1 MKQIG
6 YLLLTAVVLFSCQK
20 EKKEAKVIVPEVI
33 EEEKAPPIITEFGYV
48 LNDFNVVKDTIR
60 PGDSFGAIMD
70 THGISRTKVF
80 EITNTIKDTFN
91 VARIQAGKPYMLL
104 KSKDTTEKAQVFVY
118 QNNKIDYT
126 VIDFRDSIIAKKS
139 KKPVALVDKTAS
151 GIINSSLMQTFDDM
165 DLNFL
170 VAYNMADIYAW
181 TIDFTRLQA
190 GDRFKVIYTE
200 KFIDDTIPAGVDKIK
215 ACYFEHRGKPIYAF
229 RFIDDS
235 INNSIDY
242 YDDEANNLRR
252 AFLTAPVKFSRI
264 SSRYNLKR
272 RIKYYGNKVRPHR
285 GTDFAAPIGTPILA
299 TADGVVT
306 KSERRGGNGKYVKI
320 RHNATYDTQYLHMS
334 RQAVKVGEFVNQ
346 GDVIGYIGMTGNTG
360 GPHVCY
366 RFWKN
371 GKEVD
376 PFKQDLPASKPLA
389 DSLKQGFYNHVQPL
403 KTELDSIPFK
413 PQKPQEI
420 L

>member
-6 YLLLTAVVLFSCQK
+6 YLLLLLVAVFSCKK
-20 EKKEAKVIVPEVI
+20 EIKEAKVVVPEVV
-33 EEEKAPPIITEFGYV
+33 EEEKAPPVIKEFGYV
-48 LNDFNVVKDTIR
+48 LDNFKVVKDTIK

-70 THGISRTKVF
+70 THGISRAKVF
-80 EITNTIKDTFN
+80 EITNKIKDTFN
-91 VARIQAGKPYMLL
+91 VARIMAGKPYMLL

-126 VIDFRDSIIAKKS
+126 VIDFRDSIIAQKR
-139 KKPVALVDKTAS
+139 KKPVKLVEKMAS
-151 GIINSSLMQTFDDM
+151 GVITSSLMQNFDDQN
-165 DLNFL
+165 LSIPL
-170 VAYNMADIYAW
+170 AYKMADIYAW

-200 KFIDDTIPAGVDKIK
+200 KFIDDTIPAGIEQVK
-215 ACYFEHRGKPIYAF
+215 ASYFEHRGKPIFAF
-229 RFIDDS
+229 RFQDDS
-235 INNSIDY
+235 INGGIDY
-242 YDDEANNLRR
+242 FDDEANNLRR
-252 AFLTAPVKFSRI
+252 AFLRAPVKFSRI
-264 SSRYNLKR
+264 SSRYNLRR
-272 RIKYYGNKVRPHR
+272 RIKYYGNKIRPHR
-285 GTDFAAPIGTPILA
+285 GTDFAAPVGTPILA
-299 TADGVVT
+299 TADGIVT

-334 RQAVKVGEFVNQ
+334 RQAVKVGQYVRQ
-346 GDVIGYIGMTGNTG
+346 GDVIGYIGMTGNTS

-376 PFKQDLPASKPLA
+376 PFKQDLPASKPLS
-389 DSLKQGFYNHVQPL
+389 DSLRPKFFNYIEPL
-403 KTELDSIPFK
+403 KATLDSIQF
-413 PQKPQEI
+413 KPQEI

>member
-6 YLLLTAVVLFSCQK
+6 YLLLLVVVLFSCKK
-20 EKKEAKVIVPEVI
+20 EKKAAKVVVPEVI
-33 EEEKAPPIITEFGYV
+33 KEEKAPPIIKEFGYI
-48 LNDFNVVKDTIR
+48 LDQFKVVKDTIK

-70 THGISRTKVF
+70 THGISRARVF
-80 EITNTIKDTFN
+80 EITNKIKDTFN
-91 VARIQAGKPYMLL
+91 VARIMAGKPYMLL

-126 VIDFRDSIIAKKS
+126 VIDFRDSIIAKKR
-139 KKPVALVDKTAS
+139 KKPVKLVEKTAS
-151 GIINSSLMQTFDDM
+151 GVINSSLMQTFDDM
-165 DLNFL
+165 NLNFL

-190 GDRFKVIYTE
+190 GDRFKVLYTE
-200 KFIDDTIPAGVDKIK
+200 KFIDDTIPAGIDQVK
-215 ACYFEHRGKPIYAF
+215 ASYFEHIGKPIYAF
-229 RFIDDS
+229 RFQNDS
-235 INNSIDY
+235 VHGVIDY
-242 YDDEANNLRR
+242 FDEEANNLRR

-264 SSRYNLKR
+264 SSRYNLRR

-299 TADGVVT
+299 TADGIVT

-334 RQAVKVGEFVNQ
+334 RQAVKVGQFVRQ
-346 GDVIGYIGMTGNTG
+346 GDVIGYIGMTGNTA

-371 GKEVD
+371 GREVD
-376 PFKQDLPASKPLA
+376 PFKQELPASKPLS
-389 DSLKQGFYNHVQPL
+389 DSLRPKFFTYIEPI
-403 KTELDSIPFK
+403 KATLDSIQF
-413 PQKPQEI
+413 KPQEI

>member
-1 MKQIG
+1 MRIS
-6 YLLLTAVVLFSCQK
+6 YVLLLAVVLISCQK
-20 EKKEAKVIVPEVI
+20 EKKEAKIVAPEVV
-33 EEEKAPPIITEFGYV
+33 EEKAPPIIKEFGYDI
-48 LNDFNVVKDTIR
+48 NEFKVVKDTIR

-70 THGISRTKVF
+70 SHGIGRGRVF
-80 EITNTIKDTFN
+80 EITNKIKDTFN
-91 VARIQAGKPYMLL
+91 VARLQTGKPYTLF
-104 KSKDTTEKAQVFVY
+104 KSKDTTEKAQIFVY

-126 VIDFRDSIIAKKS
+126 VIDFRDSIIAQKRQ
-139 KKPVALVDKTAS
+139 KPVTLVEKVAS
-151 GIINSSLMQTFDDM
+151 GTINSSLMQTFDDL

-190 GDRFKVIYTE
+190 GDQFKVIFTE
-200 KFIDDTIPAGVDKIK
+200 KFIDDTIPAGIDEIK
-215 ACYFEHRGKPIYAF
+215 ASYFEHKGKPIYAF
-229 RFIDDS
+229 KFEDDS
-235 INNSIDY
+235 INNTWDY
-242 YDDEANNLRR
+242 FDYDADNLRR
-252 AFLTAPVKFSRI
+252 AFLRAPVKFSRI
-264 SSRYNLKR
+264 SSRYNLRR
-272 RIKYYGNKVRPHR
+272 RIKYYGNKIRPHR

-299 TADGVVT
+299 TADGTVT

-334 RQAVKVGEFVNQ
+334 RRAVKVGQYVRQ
-346 GDVIGYIGMTGNTG
+346 GDVIGYIGMTGNTS

-389 DSLKQGFYNHVQPL
+389 DSLRPAFYKHIETL
-403 KTELDSIPFK
+403 KTTLDSITLK
-413 PQKPQEI
+413 KPQEI

>member
-1 MKQIG
+1 MKHIG
-6 YLLLTAVVLFSCQK
+6 YLLLLIVVVFSCQK
-20 EKKEAKVIVPEVI
+20 EKKEEKAAVPEVK
-33 EEEKAPPIITEFGYV
+33 EEKKEAPVVREFGYI
-48 LNDFNVVKDTIR
+48 LQNFNVVKDTVK

-70 THGISRTKVF
+70 AHGVTRAKVF

-104 KSKDTTEKAQVFVY
+104 KSKDTSANAQVFVY

-126 VIDFRDSIIAKKS
+126 VIDFRDSIIAQKR
-139 KKPVALVDKTAS
+139 KKPVKLVEKSAS
-151 GIINSSLMQTFDDM
+151 GTISSSLMQTFDDL

-200 KFIDDTIPAGVDKIK
+200 KFIDDTIPAGIDQIK
-215 ACYFEHRGKPIYAF
+215 ASYFEHRSKPIYAF
-229 RFIDDS
+229 RFQDDS
-235 INNSIDY
+235 INGGIDY
-242 YDDEANNLRR
+242 FDHEANNLRR
-252 AFLTAPVKFSRI
+252 AFLRAPVKFSRI

-272 RIKYYGNKVRPHR
+272 RIKYYGNKIRPHR

-299 TADGVVT
+299 TADGIVT

-334 RQAVKVGEFVNQ
+334 RQAVKVGEYVRQ
-346 GDVIGYIGMTGNTG
+346 GDVIGYIGMTGNTS

-376 PFKQDLPASKPLA
+376 PFKQDLPSSKPLA
-389 DSLKQGFYNHVQPL
+389 DSLRPAFFNHIAPI
-403 KTELDSIPFK
+403 KTELDSILFK
-413 PQKPQEI
+413 PKEI

>member
-1 MKQIG
+1 LKQIG
-6 YLLLTAVVLFSCQK
+6 YILLLLVLVVLFSCQK

-33 EEEKAPPIITEFGYV
+33 QEEKAPPIVKEFGFN
-48 LNDFNVVKDTIR
+48 LNDFKVVKDTVR
-60 PGDSFGAIMD
+60 AGDSFGAIMD
-70 THGISRTKVF
+70 NHGISRAKVF

-91 VARIQAGKPYMLL
+91 VARLQAGKPYTLF

-118 QNNKIDYT
+118 QSNKIDYT
-126 VIDFRDSIIAKKS
+126 VIDFRDSISAQKR
-139 KKPVALVDKTAS
+139 KKPVTLVEKTAS
-151 GIINSSLMQTFDDM
+151 GIITSSLMQNFDDQ
-165 DLNFL
+165 DLNIL
-170 VAYNMADIYAW
+170 VAYDMADVYAW
-181 TIDFTRLQA
+181 TIDFTRLQV

-200 KFIDDTIPAGVDKIK
+200 KFIDDSIPAGIDHIK
-215 ACYFEHRGKPIYAF
+215 ASYFEHVGKPIYAF
-229 RFIDDS
+229 RFEDDS
-235 INNSIDY
+235 ITGSIDY
-242 YDDEANNLRR
+242 FDEEANNLRR

-264 SSRYNLKR
+264 SSRYNLRR

-299 TADGVVT
+299 TADGIVT

-334 RQAVKVGEFVNQ
+334 RQAVKVGQFVKQ

-376 PFKQDLPASKPLA
+376 PFKQDLPASKPLS
-389 DSLKQGFYNHVQPL
+389 DSLRPKFYTFIEPI
-403 KTELDSIPFK
+403 KTTIDSIQF
-413 PQKPQEI
+413 KPQEI

>member
-6 YLLLTAVVLFSCQK
+6 YLLLIVVVLFSCQK
-20 EKKEAKVIVPEVI
+20 EKKETKVTIPEVV
-33 EEEKAPPIITEFGYV
+33 EEKKAPPVIKEFGYV
-48 LNDFNVVKDTIR
+48 LDNFNVVKDTIR

-80 EITNTIKDTFN
+80 EITNKIKDTFN
-91 VARIQAGKPYMLL
+91 VARIMAGKPYMLL

-126 VIDFRDSIIAKKS
+126 VIDFRDSIIAKKR
-139 KKPVALVDKTAS
+139 KKPVKLVEKTAS
-151 GIINSSLMQTFDDM
+151 GIINSSLMQTFDDL

-190 GDRFKVIYTE
+190 GDRFKIIYVE
-200 KFIDDTIPAGVDKIK
+200 KFIDDTIPAGVDQIK
-215 ACYFEHRGKPIYAF
+215 ASYFEHINKPIYAF
-229 RFIDDS
+229 RFKDDS
-235 INNSIDY
+235 ITGGVDY
-242 YDDEANNLRR
+242 FDEEANNLRR

-264 SSRYNLKR
+264 SSRYNLRR
-272 RIKYYGNKVRPHR
+272 RIKYYGNKIRPHR

-299 TADGVVT
+299 TADGIVT

-334 RQAVKVGEFVNQ
+334 RQAVKVGEFVRQ

-376 PFKQDLPASKPLA
+376 PFKQDLPASKPLS
-389 DSLKQGFYNHVQPL
+389 DSLRPKFFTFIEPI
-403 KTELDSIPFK
+403 KATLDSIQF
-413 PQKPQEI
+413 KPQEI

>member
-1 MKQIG
+1 M
-6 YLLLTAVVLFSCQK
+6 LLVLGVAFSCK
-20 EKKEAKVIVPEVI
+20 
-33 EEEKAPPIITEFGYV
+33 EEEKKAQVITAKAEEEVAPVIVREFGYV
-48 LNDFNVVKDTIR
+48 LNNFNVVKDTIR

-70 THGISRTKVF
+70 QHGVGRGRVF

-91 VARIQAGKPYMLL
+91 VARIQAGKPYTVLT
-104 KSKDTTEKAQVFVY
+104 SKDTTAKAQVFIY

-126 VIDFRDSIIAKKS
+126 VIDFRDSIITKKE
-139 KKPVALVDKTAS
+139 KKPVKLVEKTAS
-151 GIINSSLMQTFDDM
+151 GTINSSLMQTFDDL

-200 KFIDDTIPAGVDKIK
+200 RFIDDTIPAGIDHIK
-215 ACYFEHRGKPIYAF
+215 ASYFEHRGKSLYAF
-229 RFIDDS
+229 RFMDDS
-235 INNSIDY
+235 IHKTSDY
-242 YDDEANNLRR
+242 FDEEANNLRR

-272 RIKYYGNKVRPHR
+272 RIRYYGNKVRPHR

-299 TADGVVT
+299 TADGIVT
-306 KSERRGGNGKYVKI
+306 KSERKGGNGKYVKI

-334 RQAVKVGEFVNQ
+334 RQAVKVGQYVKQ

-371 GKEVD
+371 GKQVD
-376 PFKQDLPASKPLA
+376 PFRQDLPSSKPLA
-389 DSLKQGFYNHVQPL
+389 DSLRTSFFTHIEPIRSV
-403 KTELDSIPFK
+403 LDTILFE
-413 PQKPQEI
+413 PQEI

>member
-1 MKQIG
+1 MKQLG
-6 YLLLTAVVLFSCQK
+6 YLLLVAVVAFSCQK
-20 EKKEAKVIVPEVI
+20 EKKEAKVIVPETVK
-33 EEEKAPPIITEFGYV
+33 EEKTPPVVKEFGYV
-48 LNDFNVVKDTIR
+48 LDHFNVVKDTIK
-60 PGDSFGAIMD
+60 PGDSFGEILD
-70 THGISRTKVF
+70 THGISRSRVF
-80 EITNTIKDTFN
+80 EISTKIKDTFN
-91 VARIQAGKPYMLL
+91 VTRIMAGKPYVLL
-104 KSKDTTEKAQVFVY
+104 KSKDTAAKAQVFVY

-126 VIDFRDSIIAKKS
+126 VIDFRDSIIAQKR
-139 KKPVALVDKTAS
+139 KKPVKLVEKTAS
-151 GIINSSLMQTFDDM
+151 GTINSSLMQTFDDL

-190 GDRFKVIYTE
+190 GDRFKVMYTE
-200 KFIDDTIPAGVDKIK
+200 KFIDDTIPAGIDQIK
-215 ACYFEHRGKPIYAF
+215 AAYFEHRGKPVYAF
-229 RFIDDS
+229 RFMDDS
-235 INNSIDY
+235 INNSVDY
-242 YDDEANNLRR
+242 FDEEANNLRR
-252 AFLTAPVKFSRI
+252 AFLRAPVKFSRI
-264 SSRYNLKR
+264 SSRYNLRR
-272 RIKYYGNKVRPHR
+272 RIKYYGNKIRPHR

-299 TADGVVT
+299 TADGIVT

-334 RQAVKVGEFVNQ
+334 RQAVKAGQYVRQ
-346 GDVIGYIGMTGNTG
+346 GDVIGYIGMTGNTS

-389 DSLKQGFYNHVQPL
+389 DSLKTGFYKYIEPL
-403 KTELDSIPFK
+403 KTELDSISF
-413 PQKPQEI
+413 KPQEI

>member
-1 MKQIG
+1 MKQIS
-6 YLLLTAVVLFSCQK
+6 YLLLIAVVAFSCQK
-20 EKKEAKVIVPEVI
+20 GKKEAKVVVPEEVI
-33 EEEKAPPIITEFGYV
+33 EEKAPEEVKEFGFV
-48 LNDFNVVKDTIR
+48 LDHFNVVKDTVR
-60 PGDSFGAIMD
+60 PGDSFGEIMD
-70 THGISRTKVF
+70 THGISRTRVF
-80 EITNTIKDTFN
+80 EITNKIKDTFN
-91 VARIQAGKPYMLL
+91 VARIMAGKPYMLL
-104 KSKDTTEKAQVFVY
+104 KSKDTAQKAQVFVY

-126 VIDFRDSIIAKKS
+126 VIDFRDSIIAQKH
-139 KKPVALVDKTAS
+139 KKPVSLVEKTAS
-151 GIINSSLMQTFDDM
+151 GTINSSLMQTFDDL

-190 GDRFKVIYTE
+190 GDRFKVVYTE
-200 KFIDDTIPAGVDKIK
+200 KFIDDTIPAGIDQIK
-215 ACYFEHRGKPIYAF
+215 ASYFEHRGKPVYAF
-229 RFIDDS
+229 RFMDDS

-242 YDDEANNLRR
+242 FDEEANNLRR
-252 AFLTAPVKFSRI
+252 AFLRAPVKFSRI

-272 RIKYYGNKVRPHR
+272 RIKYYGNKIRPHR

-299 TADGVVT
+299 TADGIVT

-334 RQAVKVGEFVNQ
+334 RQAVKAGQYVRQGE
-346 GDVIGYIGMTGNTG
+346 VIGYIGMTGNTS

-376 PFKQDLPASKPLA
+376 PFKQDLPSSKPLA
-389 DSLKQGFYNHVQPL
+389 DSLRPAFYKYIEPL
-403 KTELDSIPFK
+403 KKELDSIPY
-413 PQKPQEI
+413 QQQEQEI

>member
-1 MKQIG
+1 M
-6 YLLLTAVVLFSCQK
+6 LLIAVVAFSCQK
-20 EKKEAKVIVPEVI
+20 EKKEAKVVVPEEI
-33 EEEKAPPIITEFGYV
+33 KEETPPVVKKFGYI
-48 LNDFNVVKDTIR
+48 LDHFSVVNDTIR

-70 THGISRTKVF
+70 THGISRSKVF
-80 EITNTIKDTFN
+80 EITNKIKDTFN
-91 VARIQAGKPYMLL
+91 VARIMAGKPYMLL
-104 KSKDTTEKAQVFVY
+104 KAKDTTEKAQVFIY

-126 VIDFRDSIIAKKS
+126 VIDFRDSIIATKR
-139 KKPVALVDKTAS
+139 KKPVKLVEKTAS
-151 GIINSSLMQTFDDM
+151 GTINSSLMQTFDDL

-190 GDRFKVIYTE
+190 GDRFKVMYTE
-200 KFIDDTIPAGVDKIK
+200 KFIDDTIPAGIDQIK
-215 ACYFEHRGKPIYAF
+215 ATYFEHRGKPIYAF
-229 RFIDDS
+229 RFVDDS
-235 INNSIDY
+235 INGSIDY
-242 YDDEANNLRR
+242 FDDEANNLRR
-252 AFLTAPVKFSRI
+252 AFLRAPVKFSRI
-264 SSRYNLKR
+264 SSRYNLRR
-272 RIKYYGNKVRPHR
+272 RIKYYGNKIRPHR

-299 TADGVVT
+299 TADGIVT
-306 KSERRGGNGKYVKI
+306 KSERKGGNGKYVKI

-334 RQAVKVGEFVNQ
+334 RQAVKVGQFVRQ
-346 GDVIGYIGMTGNTG
+346 GDVIGYIGMTGNTS

-389 DSLKQGFYNHVQPL
+389 DSLRPGFYKHIEPL
-403 KTELDSIPFK
+403 RTALDSVPFK
-413 PQKPQEI
+413 PQETI

>member
-6 YLLLTAVVLFSCQK
+6 YILLIAVVLFSCQK
-20 EKKEAKVIVPEVI
+20 EKKELKSIAPEVI
-33 EEEKAPPIITEFGYV
+33 KETTPPVITEFGYV

-139 KKPVALVDKTAS
+139 KKPVTLVEKKAS
-151 GIINSSLMQTFDDM
+151 GIITNSLMQTFDDM

-190 GDRFKVIYTE
+190 GDRFKVVYTE
-200 KFIDDTIPAGVDKIK
+200 RFIDDTIPAGVEQIK
-215 ACYFEHRGKPIYAF
+215 AAYFEHRDKPIYAF
-229 RFIDDS
+229 RFMDDS
-235 INNSIDY
+235 INNSSDY
-242 YDDEANNLRR
+242 FDENANNLRR
-252 AFLTAPVKFSRI
+252 AFLTSPVKFSRI

-272 RIKYYGNKVRPHR
+272 RIKYYGYKIRPHR

-299 TADGVVT
+299 TSDGIVT
-306 KSERRGGNGKYVKI
+306 KSERKGGNGKYVKI

-334 RQAVKVGEFVNQ
+334 KQAVKVGQFVKQ

-389 DSLKQGFYNHVQPL
+389 DSLRTGFYNHIKPL
-403 KTELDSIPFK
+403 KADLDSIHFK